1 MRIFRELWND
11 EAGVILSAE
20 AVVLGTVGVV
30 GLTAGLST
38 IASSVNSELQDL
50 AFSIRSLD
58 QSYEIQAQYG
68 CGAYTA
74 GSCFEQEPVEESLAI
89 LCDIARKA
97 DQDEKEAKAEA
108 AKTQRLERQIQKRKA
123 AERRKKAEHDKEAGV
138 ETEKAPQNETD
149 QPTEQPTEKAN

>member
-1 MRIFRELWND
+1 MGIFRELWSD

-20 AVVLGTVGVV
+20 AVVLGAVGIV

-38 IASSVNSELQDL
+38 VSSAVNSELEDL

-58 QSYEIQAQYG
+58 QSYEIPAQSS

-74 GSCFEQEPVEESLAI
+74 GSSFKQEPVAESLAI

-97 DQDEKEAKAEA
+97 NQEANEDAS
-108 AKTQRLERQIQKRKA
+108 KTERLEQQIQKRNA
-123 AERRKKAEHDKEAGV
+123 AERGEKAEPKEG
-138 ETEKAPQNETD
+138 TEKGDDA
-149 QPTEQPTEKAN
+149 

>member
-50 AFSIRSLD
+50 AFSIRSFHSPLLMV
-58 QSYEIQAQYG
+58 I
-68 CGAYTA
+68 
-74 GSCFEQEPVEESLAI
+74 
-89 LCDIARKA
+89 
-97 DQDEKEAKAEA
+97 
-108 AKTQRLERQIQKRKA
+108 
-123 AERRKKAEHDKEAGV
+123 
-138 ETEKAPQNETD
+138 
-149 QPTEQPTEKAN
+149 